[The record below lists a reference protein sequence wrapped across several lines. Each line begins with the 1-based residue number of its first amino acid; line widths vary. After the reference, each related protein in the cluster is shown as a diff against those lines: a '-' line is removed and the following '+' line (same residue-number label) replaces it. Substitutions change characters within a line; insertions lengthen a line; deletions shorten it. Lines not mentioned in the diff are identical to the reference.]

1 MTLSTF
7 LLLHSFVLV
16 IGMIVATSGSGRVEL
31 RND

>member
-1 MTLSTF
+1 MTLST